1 MCKVQKRGKGGKRVK
16 GKHVKGEPCKGETC
30 KVGKRVKG
38 EMGMGDTLKCPH
50 AKHARVALVG
60 RASEVL
66 ECARAFKR
74 RRIHARAFK
83 RRRIQD
89 FHRLHLRVARS
100 LRSLAN

>member
-74 RRIHARAFK
+74 PRIQFK
-83 RRRIQD
+83 RPRMRA
-89 FHRLHLRVARS
+89 RV
-100 LRSLAN
+100 